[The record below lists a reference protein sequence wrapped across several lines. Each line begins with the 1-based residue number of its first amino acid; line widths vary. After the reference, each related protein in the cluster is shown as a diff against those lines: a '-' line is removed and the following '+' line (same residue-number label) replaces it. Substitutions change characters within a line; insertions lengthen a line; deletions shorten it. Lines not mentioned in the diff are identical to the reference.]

1 MHGSAIVAS
10 ASAASKED
18 AKGGAAGGEGEKFR
32 NSEESM

>member
-10 ASAASKED
+10 ASVASKED
-18 AKGGAAGGEGEKFR
+18 AREAPAAAKGGKFR